1 MTNKSK
7 SKGYVSASWS
17 PFSEKLT
24 GVLGKLEEDQFLIV
38 SIKGSKRFVQF
49 AAQGSFGMRV
59 ETTSNSYLDK
69 PEQLNRRQVAA
80 LVELGWSDPTGSGAE
95 STPENDP
102 DGSPN
107 FFLDFSTPVPYQF
120 IADLTVRTLTEILRV
135 PYPGSLQ
142 YEAFQAPG
150 QVIALPELGLKYT
163 RQALASSEHEEVPQ
177 QLLAV
182 LEAKTGLTNLEY
194 DSEGDIGISYG
205 SAVIFVRLI
214 GNPLFVRFY
223 SRILNDVEQAD
234 SILTRLN
241 DMNAREPMVYFVAR
255 GDAIFAIADIC
266 AAPFVADHVFQAMP
280 HFCSIVDGI
289 DSLLQAE
296 FGGQTALTESMPSST
311 RH

>member
-1 MTNKSK
+1 MTKRSK
-7 SKGYVSASWS
+7 PKGYVSASWP
-17 PFSEKLT
+17 PFAEKLA

-59 ETTSNSYLDK
+59 ETSSNSYLDK
-69 PEQLNRRQVAA
+69 PEQLNRRQVVA
-80 LVELGWSDPTGSGAE
+80 LLELGWSDPTGTGAD

-107 FFLDFSTPVPYQF
+107 FFVDFSTPVPYPF
-120 IADLTVRTLTEILRV
+120 IADLIVRTLTEILRV

-150 QVIALPELGLKYT
+150 QALALPGLGLK
-163 RQALASSEHEEVPQ
+163 LAERASTTSEHEQVPQ

-182 LEAKTGLTNLEY
+182 LEAKTGLTDLEY
-194 DSEGDIGISYG
+194 DSDGDIAISYG
-205 SAVIFVRLI
+205 SAVVFVRLI

-223 SRILNDVEQAD
+223 SRILNEVEESD
-234 SILTRLN
+234 RILTRLN
-241 DMNAREPMVYFVAR
+241 DMNAREPMVYFVSR

-266 AAPFVADHVFQAMP
+266 AEPFVADHVFQALP

-311 RH
+311 LH